1 MTDFINQSRL
11 DGRVAIVTG
20 GGNGIGRATSRAL
33 AQAGA
38 IVAVTDID
46 AEAAGAVAD
55 EISAESTR
63 SEAHALDITD
73 DAQVDDVVDRVFD
86 THGRIDIL
94 INNAGIAIR
103 HPTIEM
109 STPVWSKVVDVNLN
123 GHFYCARAVGR
134 HMVAARSGAVVML
147 ASIMGLTGGGKFPNP
162 AYHATKGAIVNLVRS
177 LGVEWAPIG
186 IRVNAVAPTYVQT
199 PLTEKM
205 LQDNET
211 SNYIL
216 DNTPMH
222 RLATPDEIAA
232 AILFL
237 SGDSASMI
245 TGHTL
250 PVDGGWVA
258 R

>member
-1 MTDFINQSRL
+1 MTDFINQMRL

-20 GGNGIGRATSRAL
+20 GGSGIGRATCQAL

-46 AEAAGAVAD
+46 GGAAKSVAH
-55 EISAESTR
+55 EIASNAAP
-63 SEAHALDITD
+63 SEAHAMDIAKD
-73 DAQVDDVVDRVFD
+73 KQVDDVVDRIFEA
-86 THGRIDIL
+86 HGRIDIL
-94 INNAGIAIR
+94 VNNAGISLRRPA
-103 HPTIEM
+103 TET
-109 STPVWSKVVDVNLN
+109 STEDWGRVMDVNLN

-134 HMVAARSGAVVML
+134 HMVEARSGAVVML
-147 ASIMGLTGGGKFPNP
+147 ASIMGLTGGGRHPNP
-162 AYHATKGAIVNLVRS
+162 AYHATKGAIVNLTRS
-177 LGVEWAPIG
+177 LAVEWGPVG
-186 IRVNAVAPTYVQT
+186 IRVNAVAPTYVLT
-199 PLTEKM
+199 PLTETM
-205 LQDNET
+205 LAEKEARD
-211 SNYIL
+211 YII
-216 DNTPMH
+216 DNTPM
-222 RLATPDEIAA
+222 RQLATPEQIAS

>member
-1 MTDFINQSRL
+1 MTDFQKLGRL

-20 GGNGIGRATSRAL
+20 GGNGLGRATSRAL

-46 AEAAGAVAD
+46 GEAAGAVAD
-55 EISAESTR
+55 EISGDNAR
-63 SEAHALDITD
+63 SEAHVLDITD
-73 DAQVDDVVDRVFD
+73 DKQVDAIVDRIFD
-86 THGRIDIL
+86 AHGRIDIL

-103 HPTIEM
+103 QPTIEM
-109 STPVWSKVVDVNLN
+109 TTPVWNKVMDVNLN

-134 HMVAARSGAVVML
+134 HMVPARSGAVVML
-147 ASIMGLTGGGKFPNP
+147 ASIMGLTGGGRFPNP

-177 LGVEWAPIG
+177 LGVEWAPLG

-211 SNYIL
+211 RAYIL

-237 SGDSASMI
+237 ASDSASMI

>member
-1 MTDFINQSRL
+1 MTDFINQMRL

-20 GGNGIGRATSRAL
+20 GGSGIGRATCNAL

-46 AEAAGAVAD
+46 GAAAESVAR
-55 EISAESTR
+55 EISSNSAP
-63 SEAHALDITD
+63 SEAHVMDITAD
-73 DAQVDDVVDRVFD
+73 RQVDDVVDRVFAA
-86 THGRIDIL
+86 HGRIDIL
-94 INNAGIAIR
+94 VNNAGISLR
-103 HPTIEM
+103 RPTTETTTEDWRRVM
-109 STPVWSKVVDVNLN
+109 DVNLN

-134 HMVAARSGAVVML
+134 HMVEARSGAVVML
-147 ASIMGLTGGGKFPNP
+147 ASIMGLIGGGRHPNP
-162 AYHATKGAIVNLVRS
+162 AYHATKGAIVNLTRS
-177 LGVEWAPIG
+177 LAVEWGPVG
-186 IRVNAVAPTYVQT
+186 IRVNAVAPTYVLT

-205 LQDNET
+205 LAERAARD
-211 SNYIL
+211 YIIE
-216 DNTPMH
+216 NTPM
-222 RLATPDEIAA
+222 RQLATPDQIAS

-237 SGDSASMI
+237 SGDAASMI

>member
-1 MTDFINQSRL
+1 MTDFMNQMRL

-20 GGNGIGRATSRAL
+20 GGSGIGRATCRAL

-46 AEAAGAVAD
+46 GKAAEAVAKEISSNVAVA
-55 EISAESTR
+55 
-63 SEAHALDITD
+63 EAHVLDITRD
-73 DAQVDDVVDRVFD
+73 KQVDEVVERIFD
-86 THGRIDIL
+86 AHGRIDIL
-94 INNAGIAIR
+94 VNNAGISLRRPATETTTEDWGR
-103 HPTIEM
+103 VM
-109 STPVWSKVVDVNLN
+109 DVNLN

-134 HMVAARSGAVVML
+134 HMLEARSGAVVML
-147 ASIMGLTGGGKFPNP
+147 ASIMGLTGGGRLPNP
-162 AYHATKGAIVNLVRS
+162 AYHATKGAIVNLTRS
-177 LGVEWAPIG
+177 LAVEWGPAG
-186 IRVNAVAPTYVQT
+186 VRVNAVAPTYVRT

-205 LQDNET
+205 LSDKEAMY
-211 SNYIL
+211 YIVA
-216 DNTPMH
+216 NTPMR
-222 RLATPDEIAA
+222 RLATPKEIAS

-237 SGDSASMI
+237 SGDAAGMI

>member
-1 MTDFINQSRL
+1 MTDFINQMRL

-20 GGNGIGRATSRAL
+20 GGSGIGRATCRAL

-46 AEAAGAVAD
+46 GAAAEAVAQ
-55 EISAESTR
+55 EITSNAAPA
-63 SEAHALDITD
+63 EAHVMDITWD
-73 DAQVDDVVDRVFD
+73 KQVEETVERIFDA
-86 THGRIDIL
+86 HGRIDIL
-94 INNAGIAIR
+94 VNNAGISLR
-103 HPTIEM
+103 RPTTETTTEDWRRVM
-109 STPVWSKVVDVNLN
+109 DVNLN

-134 HMVAARSGAVVML
+134 HMVEARSGAVVML
-147 ASIMGLTGGGKFPNP
+147 ASIMGLIGGGRHPNP
-162 AYHATKGAIVNLVRS
+162 AYHATKGAIVNLTRS
-177 LGVEWAPIG
+177 LAVEWGPVG
-186 IRVNAVAPTYVQT
+186 IRVNAVAPTYVLT

-205 LQDNET
+205 LAERAARD
-211 SNYIL
+211 YIIE
-216 DNTPMH
+216 NTPM
-222 RLATPDEIAA
+222 RQLATPDQIAS

-237 SGDSASMI
+237 SGDAASMI

>member
-1 MTDFINQSRL
+1 MIDFMNQMRL

-20 GGNGIGRATSRAL
+20 GGSGIGRATSRAL

-46 AEAAGAVAD
+46 GEAAGFVAD
-55 EISAESTR
+55 EISSNVSV
-63 SEAHALDITD
+63 SEAHVMDITRD
-73 DAQVDDVVDRVFD
+73 KEVDDVVERVFD
-86 THGRIDIL
+86 AHGRIDIL
-94 INNAGIAIR
+94 VNNAGISLRRPATETTTEDWGR
-103 HPTIEM
+103 VM
-109 STPVWSKVVDVNLN
+109 DVNLN

-134 HMVAARSGAVVML
+134 HMVEARSGAVVML
-147 ASIMGLTGGGKFPNP
+147 ASIMGLTGGGRHPNP
-162 AYHATKGAIVNLVRS
+162 AYHATKGGIVNLTRS
-177 LGVEWAPIG
+177 LAVEWGPVG
-186 IRVNAVAPTYVQT
+186 IRVNAVAPTYVRT

-205 LQDNET
+205 LADKEAT
-211 SNYIL
+211 DYIIA
-216 DNTPMH
+216 NTPMH
-222 RLATPDEIAA
+222 RLATPEEIAS

-237 SGDSASMI
+237 SSDSASMI

>member
-1 MTDFINQSRL
+1 MIDFMNQIRL

-20 GGNGIGRATSRAL
+20 GGSGIGRATCRAL

-46 AEAAGAVAD
+46 GEAAGFVAD
-55 EISAESTR
+55 EISSNVSV
-63 SEAHALDITD
+63 SEAHVMDITRD
-73 DAQVDDVVDRVFD
+73 KEVDAVVERVFD
-86 THGRIDIL
+86 AHGRIDIL
-94 INNAGIAIR
+94 VNNAGISLRRPATETTTEDWGR
-103 HPTIEM
+103 VM
-109 STPVWSKVVDVNLN
+109 DVNLN

-134 HMVAARSGAVVML
+134 HMVEARSGAVVML
-147 ASIMGLTGGGKFPNP
+147 ASIMGLTGGGRHPNP
-162 AYHATKGAIVNLVRS
+162 AYHATKGAIVNLTRS
-177 LGVEWAPIG
+177 LAVEWGPVG
-186 IRVNAVAPTYVQT
+186 IRVNAVAPTYVRT

-205 LQDNET
+205 LADKDAT
-211 SNYIL
+211 DYIIA
-216 DNTPMH
+216 NTPMH
-222 RLATPDEIAA
+222 RLATPEEIAS

-250 PVDGGWVA
+250 PVDGGWLA

>member
-1 MTDFINQSRL
+1 MLI
-11 DGRVAIVTG
+11 
-20 GGNGIGRATSRAL
+20 
-33 AQAGA
+33 
-38 IVAVTDID
+38 DIP
-46 AEAAGAVAD
+46 
-55 EISAESTR
+55 
-63 SEAHALDITD
+63 L
-73 DAQVDDVVDRVFD
+73 
-86 THGRIDIL
+86 IDIL
-94 INNAGIAIR
+94 IANAGIAIR
-103 HPTIEM
+103 QPTIEM
-109 STPVWSKVVDVNLN
+109 TTPVWNKVMDVNLN

-177 LGVEWAPIG
+177 LGVEWAPLG

-211 SNYIL
+211 RAYIL

-237 SGDSASMI
+237 AGDSASMI

>member
-1 MTDFINQSRL
+1 MTDFLNQMRL

-20 GGNGIGRATSRAL
+20 GGSGIGRATCRAL

-46 AEAAGAVAD
+46 GEAAGTVAD
-55 EISAESTR
+55 EISSNV
-63 SEAHALDITD
+63 SVSQAHVLDITKD
-73 DAQVDDVVDRVFD
+73 EQVDDVVERIFD

-94 INNAGIAIR
+94 VNNAGISLR
-103 HPTIEM
+103 HPATET
-109 STPVWSKVVDVNLN
+109 STADWGRVMDVNLN
-123 GHFYCARAVGR
+123 GHFYCSRAVGR
-134 HMVAARSGAVVML
+134 HMVESRSGAVVML
-147 ASIMGLTGGGKFPNP
+147 ASIMGLTGGGRHPNA
-162 AYHATKGAIVNLVRS
+162 AYHATKGAIVNLTRS
-177 LGVEWAPIG
+177 LAVEWGPVG
-186 IRVNAVAPTYVQT
+186 IRVNAVAPTYVRT
-199 PLTEKM
+199 PLTERM
-205 LQDNET
+205 LADQEGMD
-211 SNYIL
+211 YIVA
-216 DNTPMH
+216 NTPMR